1 MAIDPVTAGL
11 QVAATAATT
20 ISQIDD
26 ANKRRN
32 YEFALSRLTADE
44 QKALNRKLAAAQ
56 TQTERLGILTSAMAQ
71 INALTATEKIKAQSR
86 AELTTAIL
94 IVGGGI
100 ALILTA
106 YFIKR
111 A

>member
-1 MAIDPVTAGL
+1 MLGVTEGI
-11 QVAATAATT
+11 QAATAIATT
-20 ISQIDD
+20 VNDIVDKD
-26 ANKRRN
+26 KRRK

-44 QKALNRKLAAAQ
+44 QKSLNRKLAAAQ

-71 INALTATEKIKAQSR
+71 INALTATEKIKAKSK

-100 ALILTA
+100 VLILTA
-106 YFIKR
+106 YFIKK